1 MARHT
6 PVPAPPEAGA
16 SGRALAG
23 QRQPVAQLGA
33 EVLDEL
39 TRRLESIGSSYRVMA
54 QQVGA
59 LYIMADEV
67 GLDGFTQAL
76 DRPMRNASTDQQA
89 FDALLEALQQ
99 ARQDL
104 AG

>member
-1 MARHT
+1 MARQTH
-6 PVPAPPEAGA
+6 VPGPPEAGV

-23 QRQPVAQLGA
+23 QRQPVAQLGT

-39 TRRLESIGSSYRVMA
+39 THRLESIGSSYRVMA

-59 LYIMADEV
+59 LYIRADEV

-76 DRPMRNASTDQQA
+76 DRPMCNAATDQQT
-89 FDALLEALQQ
+89 FDALLDALQQ

-104 AG
+104 TG